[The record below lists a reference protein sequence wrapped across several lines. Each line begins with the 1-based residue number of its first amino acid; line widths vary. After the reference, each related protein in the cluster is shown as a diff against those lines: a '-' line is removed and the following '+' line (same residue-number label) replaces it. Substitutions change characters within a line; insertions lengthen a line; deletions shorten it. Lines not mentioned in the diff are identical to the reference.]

1 MRTPPFRVFHPITFA
16 RPTPMHGQF
25 TWYDLNTSDVKAA
38 LSFYPALTG
47 WGTEEWAE
55 MEYTM
60 WTVDGAPLGGVVQ
73 LTPEQKAQGLPNHW
87 MPYVEVRDVDQ
98 SATQAESLGGKIW
111 FGPQDIP
118 GTGRFAVLS
127 DPQGAVF
134 AVYKPLEPGYAF
146 DGTRHVGRFVW
157 HELLTSDMDA
167 AFDFYRQMFQWEET
181 NAFDM
186 GPDVG
191 LYRMFG
197 QKGGEYGGMF
207 IGSGR
212 MAEMPPFWTCY
223 VHVKDVEKAA
233 ALATKRG
240 GQVVNG
246 PMEVPGGDVI
256 AVIMDPQGAAFA
268 IHQNPKAATTSP
280 APKTRRPSKKK
291 SARKA
296 AKRSVRAVKKAVK
309 RSATKV
315 KRRVVKAKAKVKRRV
330 VKAKAKRR
338 VVKAKVKRRVAKT
351 KRTARRRSAKRRR

>member
-1 MRTPPFRVFHPITFA
+1 
-16 RPTPMHGQF
+16 MHGQF
-25 TWYDLNTSDVKAA
+25 TWYDLNTSDVKSA

-47 WGTEEWAE
+47 WGTEDWSE

-60 WTVDGAPLGGVVQ
+60 WTVDGTPLGGVVQ

-98 SATQAESLGGKIW
+98 SAAQAQSLGGKVW

-127 DPQGAVF
+127 DPQGATF
-134 AVYKPLEPGYAF
+134 AVYKPLEAGYAF
-146 DGTRHVGRFVW
+146 DGTRHLGRFVW

-167 AFDFYRQMFQWEET
+167 AFNFYRQMFQWEET
-181 NAFDM
+181 SAFDM
-186 GPDVG
+186 GPEVG

-207 IGSGR
+207 NRSGR
-212 MAEMPPFWTCY
+212 MAGMQPFWTCY

-268 IHQNPKAATTSP
+268 IHQGPKAGGTAPAATP
-280 APKTRRPSKKK
+280 GKPSKKK
-291 SARKA
+291 AARKAGARKAKGRTGAVKRTAKQARKA
-296 AKRSVRAVKKAVK
+296 AKRSAKAAKKAVK
-309 RSATKV
+309 RGT
-315 KRRVVKAKAKVKRRV
+315 AKVKRRV
-330 VKAKAKRR
+330 TR
-338 VVKAKVKRRVAKT
+338 AKVKRRVAKAKKT
-351 KRTARRRSAKRRR
+351 VKRRTARRR